1 MSDLAISG
9 NKSFDYS
16 KNIPNKVDNTSKTDE
31 PKKNQEISKPENIE
45 TKDKSELKNNPSV
58 GKAQAEVK
66 LFDDEPEIKTNF
78 KSEKEKSRAE
88 KFLNKFSNGAF
99 DPQRTTEDKFLN
111 LRPLTDNAFRG
122 KDKMSMIK
130 SDPSVT
136 RISPS
141 EFSGMTNTDDYKQ
154 VLENIVSKNSGI
166 PKDKADQYIKDNLN
180 SIAMNLADDIKYDGY
195 TSLLG
200 DANAIETLQRGY
212 GVCTDIHA
220 TATALRKTYGQEAY
234 LAFTTGVDAAH
245 VFTVFKEDGK
255 WNIQNYGK
263 VYKTDAKTIEE
274 LYNQY
279 MPEQR
284 KIQIYDVQKDG
295 SIKTVSSDHL
305 TETGRQERRFKA
317 ESGVSNYNPWM
328 AENGITANNNE
339 ISYSKNGFYAGLDPT
354 DSKVST
360 GYYQKTGD
368 TSNGKIIGGA
378 IEGQWDENKYG
389 YERKSVDAKFE
400 IEKRNDNAETQTFG
414 RTHFSV
420 FGGVAKEPST
430 ALYWQDVSDGSTPV
444 GNDDPN
450 VKVGF
455 NIASNQS
462 KLYGSSPLKF
472 ETGYQ
477 TKLGATYTNFLS
489 SPFSYAGI
497 ESRAGRMYGDLN
509 AEAKVVT
516 GAFYQPSRDMTI
528 RSGLTTGV
536 DLAKINGTKDLGKQA
551 GNVFESDA
559 YFNFI
564 FSKNDFAL
572 NASSSVPLT
581 NPSQFKLGFGAAY
594 VPNDK
599 FALGVT
605 YINEGI
611 LNDRIDYLKAGAE
624 YNLRPNISFTG
635 NIITPIIGDNTKV
648 PSVEVGAKIRF

>member
-1 MSDLAISG
+1 MSNLGISG
-9 NKSFDYS
+9 SKANEYIKELPNKVENKPKSNDDIK
-16 KNIPNKVDNTSKTDE
+16 KNIPEQNNNE
-31 PKKNQEISKPENIE
+31 PKDESKITAKSNI
-45 TKDKSELKNNPSV
+45 

-78 KSEKEKSRAE
+78 KSEREKSRAE
-88 KFLNKFSNGAF
+88 KYLNNFSNGSF

-122 KDKMSMIK
+122 KGNMNLLTPDA
-130 SDPSVT
+130 SVKKID
-136 RISPS
+136 ISA
-141 EFSGMTNTDDYKQ
+141 FSGMKNTDDYKQ
-154 VLENIVSKNSGI
+154 ALENVLSKNPNI
-166 PKDKADQYIKDNLN
+166 PKDKVEEYVKNNLN
-180 SIAMNLADDIKYDGY
+180 SIAMNLADDIPYQGY

-200 DANAIETLQRGY
+200 DANAMETLQKGS

-220 TATALRKTYGQEAY
+220 TVTALRKTYGQEAY

-263 VYKTDAKTIEE
+263 VYQTEAKTIEE

-284 KIQIYDVQKDG
+284 KIQIYDVAKDG

-317 ESGVSNYNPWM
+317 ESGVGNYNPWVS
-328 AENGITANNNE
+328 ENGITANNNE
-339 ISYSKNGFYAGLDPT
+339 VSFSKNGFYAGIDPT
-354 DSKVST
+354 DNKM
-360 GYYQKTGD
+360 GAAYYKKTGD
-368 TSNGKIIGGA
+368 ASNGKIVGGA
-378 IEGQWDENKYG
+378 IQGQWDENQFG

-400 IEKRNDNAETQTFG
+400 IEKKNDNAEKQTFG

-420 FGGVAKEPST
+420 FGGVAKEPSK
-430 ALYWQDVSDGSTPV
+430 ALYWQGVSDGSTPV
-444 GNDDPN
+444 GNTDPN
-450 VKVGF
+450 VKIGF
-455 NIASNQS
+455 NLASNQS

-472 ETGYQ
+472 EAGYQ

-489 SPFSYAGI
+489 SPFAFSGI
-497 ESRAGRMYGDLN
+497 EQRAGRMYGDLN

-516 GAFYQPSRDMTI
+516 GAFYQPNRDLTV
-528 RSGLTTGV
+528 RSGLATGL
-536 DLAKINGTKDLGKQA
+536 DLSKINGFKDIPKQA

-559 YFNFI
+559 YLDVI
-564 FSKNDFAL
+564 YSKNDFAL
-572 NASSSVPLT
+572 NASTFVPLT
-581 NPSQFKLGFGAAY
+581 DPSQFKLGFGAAY
-594 VPNDK
+594 VPNDN
-599 FALGVT
+599 FSLGVT

-624 YNLRPNISFTG
+624 YNLNKNISFNANVT
-635 NIITPIIGDNTKV
+635 TPIFGDNQKMPT
-648 PSVEVGAKIRF
+648 VEAGAKIRF